1 MIRIF
6 SRIAAVAVI
15 LSLSLLA
22 ASPAQAAPLGGS
34 QWISKMPARWADATL
49 SLLSSFFPG
58 TTQAPA
64 QRMTEKTKPTKPS
77 DGGSGGWTVTPQTG
91 SCIDPL
97 GNPCTVDPDP

>member
-22 ASPAQAAPLGGS
+22 VPPAQAAPLGGS
-34 QWISKMPARWADATL
+34 QWISKMPVRWTDAALTW
-49 SLLSSFFPG
+49 LSSFFPG
-58 TTQAPA
+58 DTQAQRTVEKSQPINPA
-64 QRMTEKTKPTKPS
+64 GDDPEDPLN
-77 DGGSGGWTVTPQTG
+77 TG

-97 GNPCTVDPDP
+97 GNPCTVDPGP